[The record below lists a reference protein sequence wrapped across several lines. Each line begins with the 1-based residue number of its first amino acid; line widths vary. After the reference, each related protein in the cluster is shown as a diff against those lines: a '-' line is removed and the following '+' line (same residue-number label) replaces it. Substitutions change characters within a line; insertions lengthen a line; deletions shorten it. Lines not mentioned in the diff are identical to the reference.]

1 MKKLLLLCVCICLF
15 FVGCTSTSSIP
26 ITPSELNYKEIT
38 GKEYCDKAGSW
49 SSYSSNEKLTSLFL
63 ASKAYKLIDVYISGA
78 TKINEYG
85 KDEVL
90 FELMGD
96 SYGNTVRVYATDFVI
111 NKKDS
116 DPSFAERIDAVS
128 NNKKYNGKYTVY
140 IYGDLEG
147 NAFWGYTTKAILYD
161 IEGIPSQEQIDADIA
176 AEQAE
181 QLAKEQAEKAAK
193 AEKVAKLDAIGK
205 KIAQNYIYHG
215 VAEDAK
221 NSELFYSG
229 ALEEG
234 HAYYISTYMVYA
246 GGEMGG
252 VITSLFGNPN
262 YQYVKY
268 INQKV
273 KGEVVNA
280 GKTIFGN
287 LPISVIV
294 AGGKAPMYIPVILGI
309 VEE

>member
-1 MKKLLLLCVCICLF
+1 MKKLLLLCVCICSILI
-15 FVGCTSTSSIP
+15 GCASTSTILT
-26 ITPSELNYKEIT
+26 TPSELNYKEIT

-78 TKINEYG
+78 TKINENG

-90 FELMGD
+90 FELTGD

-111 NKKDS
+111 NKKES
-116 DPSFAERIDAVS
+116 DPGFAERIDAVS

-147 NAFWGYTTKAILYD
+147 NAFWGYTAKAILYN
-161 IEGIPSQEQIDADIA
+161 IEGIPTQEQIEADIA
-176 AEQAE
+176 AQKAE
-181 QLAKEQAEKAAK
+181 QLAKEEAERKAK
-193 AEKVAKLDAIGK
+193 EEKNAKLNTIGK
-205 KIAQNYIYHG
+205 RLAQNYKYHG
-215 VAEDAK
+215 IEEDAL
-221 NSELFYSG
+221 NSELFDSG

-234 HAYYISTYMVYA
+234 HAYFISTYMVYA

-252 VITSLFGNPN
+252 AVTNISGNPN

-268 INQKV
+268 ESQKV

-280 GKTIFGN
+280 GKSIFGN
-287 LPISVIV
+287 LPISVVV
-294 AGGKAPMYIPVILGI
+294 AGGKAPLYIPVVLGV

>member
-1 MKKLLLLCVCICLF
+1 MKKLLLICACICSIF
-15 FVGCTSTSSIP
+15 IGCASTGNIP
-26 ITPSELNYKEIT
+26 SAPSEINYKEIT

-49 SSYSSNEKLTSLFL
+49 SSYSANEKLTSLFL
-63 ASKAYKLIDVYISGA
+63 ASKGYKLKDVYIAGA
-78 TKINEYG
+78 TKVTENG
-85 KDEVL
+85 KDELL
-90 FELMGD
+90 FELRGD
-96 SYGNTVRVYATDFVI
+96 SYSDTVRIYATDFVI
-111 NKKDS
+111 NKKET
-116 DPSFAERIDAVS
+116 DPTFAERIDAVN
-128 NNKKYNGKYTVY
+128 NNKKYNGKYTFY
-140 IYGDLEG
+140 IYGNLEG
-147 NAFWGYTTKAILYD
+147 NAFFGYTTKAILYD
-161 IEGIPSQEQIDADIA
+161 IEGIPTQEQIDADIA

-181 QLAKEQAEKAAK
+181 KLAKEQAEKAEK

-205 KIAQNYIYHG
+205 KIAQNYVYHG
-215 VAEDAK
+215 VNEDAK
-221 NSELFYSG
+221 NSELFDSG

-309 VEE
+309 VE

>member
-1 MKKLLLLCVCICLF
+1 MKRLFILTVCMSFILL
-15 FVGCTSTSSIP
+15 GCASTSNIP
-26 ITPSELNYKEIT
+26 STPSEINYTEIT

-49 SSYSSNEKLTSLFL
+49 SSYSANDKLTSLFL
-63 ASKAYKLIDVYISGA
+63 ASKGYKVKDVFITGA
-78 TKINEYG
+78 TKVTENG
-85 KDEVL
+85 KDEFL
-90 FELMGD
+90 FELRGD
-96 SYGNTVRVYATDFVI
+96 SYGDTVRVYATDFVI
-111 NKKDS
+111 NKKET
-116 DPSFAERIDAVS
+116 DPSFAERIDAVN
-128 NNKKYNGKYTVY
+128 NNKKYNGKYTFY
-140 IYGDLEG
+140 IYGNLEG
-147 NAFWGYTTKAILYD
+147 NAFFGYTAKAILYD
-161 IEGIPSQEQIDADIA
+161 IEGIPTQEQIDADIA
-176 AEQAE
+176 AEKAE
-181 QLAKEQAEKAAK
+181 KLAKEQAEKADK
-193 AEKVAKLDAIGK
+193 AEKAAKIDSIGK

-215 VAEDAK
+215 VDEDAK
-221 NSELFYSG
+221 NSELFDSG
-229 ALEEG
+229 ALEEA

-294 AGGKAPMYIPVILGI
+294 AGGKAPLYIPVVLGVI
-309 VEE
+309 EE